1 MPTSP
6 QRPHTGR
13 RRNPAARAAIL
24 ASVTELLTE
33 SGGVHATI
41 DQIAAAAGV
50 SKQTIYRWWPSKG
63 AVLLDAMAEWARASA
78 PEPDTG
84 RVRDDLAAFLESTFT
99 AVSGPPAAPLLRA
112 ILAEAQHDA
121 QTADLLTE
129 FAHTRR
135 DTLRRILER
144 GQERGELL
152 DADLDLLVDQA
163 YGVLWYR
170 LAVSR
175 EPLSAEVAHRLAD
188 SLCGS
193 TQP

>member
-1 MPTSP
+1 MSP

-13 RRNPAARAAIL
+13 RRNPAAREAIL
-24 ASVTELLTE
+24 VSVTELLAE
-33 SGGVHATI
+33 SGGVHATM

-63 AVLLDAMAEWARASA
+63 AVLLDAMAEWARTRA

-84 RVRDDLAAFLESTFT
+84 RVLDDLATFLGSTFA

-112 ILAEAQHDA
+112 ILAEAQHDS

-129 FAHTRR
+129 FARDRR
-135 DTLRRILER
+135 ATLHRILER
-144 GQERGELL
+144 GQARGELP
-152 DADLDLLVDQA
+152 DADLELLVEQA
-163 YGVLWYR
+163 YGLLWYR

-175 EPLSAEVAHRLAD
+175 DPLTTDVAVRLAAA
-188 SLCGS
+188 LCR
-193 TQP
+193 